1 MDGSDEANVITEDL
15 IRECI
20 KVSRKNLQL
29 TTSILLRK
37 TCGTAITVLVGYVH
51 AQV

>member
-1 MDGSDEANVITEDL
+1 MDGCDEANVITEDL

-20 KVSRKNLQL
+20 KVSRKKLQL
-29 TTSILLRK
+29 TTSNAFRK
-37 TCGTAITVLVGYVH
+37 TCGTAITVLAGYVQ